1 MSGVVYLCFF
11 LSGISGLIYQIVWV
25 RMFGNLFGNTVHSAS
40 MVVAVFMLGLGVGS
54 YIVGRWADRLFAV
67 RPASL
72 LRVFGYCEIAIAAM
86 GMGLALL
93 LPHLDWISAAASA
106 YTTDDR
112 GWFVLSAGSHA
123 ARATCAI
130 LLLTPITILMGG
142 TLTLLIRSLVGT
154 RVASDTWRIAI
165 LYGVNTAG
173 AAAGAFLADFV
184 LVPAVGLRGTQL
196 AALGFNLAAAVGAL
210 LLARRYEGS
219 GREHVAVPRQSV
231 PALAPT
237 WSGTPVLVAV
247 ALALSGFAALGFE
260 ILWFR
265 HFTVLLGGFRAV
277 FALLVVVILAGIA
290 TGSLIGARLLHRR
303 EHPVHTATVRSWL
316 MVAQALFVVT
326 SLAGLVHADAD
337 AIRQTIAAAAAS
349 VGGGD
354 APPGMLAQVW
364 FNAGPILLAVA
375 APALLMG
382 LGFPLAN
389 AIVQRESEVVGRRAG
404 MLYLANTLGAVCGS
418 LVTGF
423 LLLPVLGIQAS
434 AAVLATAASLTVV
447 PLWMAASPLATRV
460 LIGSG
465 LAAAAAL
472 AAWLV
477 LPGNYLVSRTF
488 AVPREGTR
496 LLAVSEGLTEVI
508 AVTEAPRAGR
518 TLFTNGHPMSSNEL
532 LAQRYMR
539 ALAHIPLIS
548 MDRPQ
553 AALVIGFGVGNT
565 VHAATLHPTVQRVD
579 VVDLSRHVLE
589 HAHYFEATNAGALS
603 HPRVRVHIND
613 GRQHLLMR
621 DGIDYDLITLE
632 PPPIVHAGV
641 AALYSREFYSLARNR
656 LKPGGYLSQWLPVS
670 QVPPATALGMVRA
683 FLDVFPQSVLLSG
696 AQSNLLLLGT
706 TGPRI
711 EIDPAR
717 VEAALA
723 SIPAVQRDLQ
733 RIDLGSVREVVGT
746 FVGSAQTMATAA
758 EQSSAAIDDRP
769 VQEYDA
775 HSLLT
780 FGEAAPA
787 SLIDVSQVAA
797 WCPECFSDGKPIPA
811 AAGLDIY
818 LAILD
823 RAYSA
828 TAEEVG
834 RTRGIGEWGTR
845 VLAGSAY
852 LGATV
857 PESPDV
863 HAMLGAAFRDAGQ
876 LKEAVD
882 EFEAALRLAPRSARV
897 HNDLGIAL
905 AMQGRMAEAIERFEQ
920 ALEVEPGFGQAR
932 QNLATARQQQS
943 KTGR

>member
-1 MSGVVYLCFF
+1 
-11 LSGISGLIYQIVWV
+11 
-25 RMFGNLFGNTVHSAS
+25 
-40 MVVAVFMLGLGVGS
+40 
-54 YIVGRWADRLFAV
+54 
-67 RPASL
+67 
-72 LRVFGYCEIAIAAM
+72 
-86 GMGLALL
+86 
-93 LPHLDWISAAASA
+93 
-106 YTTDDR
+106 
-112 GWFVLSAGSHA
+112 
-123 ARATCAI
+123 
-130 LLLTPITILMGG
+130 
-142 TLTLLIRSLVGT
+142 LTLLIRYFVRA
-154 RVASDTWRIAI
+154 RVATETRRIAI

-173 AAAGAFLADFV
+173 AAVGAFLADFA

-196 AALGFNLAAAVGAL
+196 TALGFNLAAAIGAL
-210 LLARRYEGS
+210 LLARRE
-219 GREHVAVPRQSV
+219 EHHGGEQIATASPGV
-231 PALAPT
+231 PALYPT
-237 WSGTPVLVAV
+237 SNAGLVLVGV

-290 TGSLIGARLLHRR
+290 IGSLVGALLLHRR
-303 EHPVHTATVRSWL
+303 EHAAHTANVCAWL

-326 SLAGLVHADAD
+326 SLAGLLHADAD
-337 AIRQTIAAAAAS
+337 TIRQAIAAAAAR
-349 VGGGD
+349 VGSGE

-364 FNAGPILLAVA
+364 FNALPILLAVA

-404 MLYLANTLGAVCGS
+404 MLYLANTFGAVCGS

-423 LLLPVLGIQAS
+423 LLLPVLGIQSS
-434 AAVLATAASLTVV
+434 AAVLASAASLTVV
-447 PLWMAASPLATRV
+447 ALWMAAVSLPARV
-460 LIGSG
+460 FIGSG

-472 AAWLV
+472 AAWLM
-477 LPGNYLVSRTF
+477 LPGHYLVSRTF
-488 AVPREGTR
+488 AVPSEGTR
-496 LLAVSEGLTEVI
+496 LLVVSEGLTEVI
-508 AVTEAPRAGR
+508 AVTEAPGAGR

-539 ALAHIPLIS
+539 ALAHIPLLS

-553 AALVIGFGVGNT
+553 AVLVIGFGVGNT
-565 VHAATLHPTVQRVD
+565 VHAATLHPTVRRVD

-603 HPRVRVHIND
+603 HPRVRVHVND

-621 DGIDYDLITLE
+621 DGVNYDLITLE

-641 AALYSREFYSLARNR
+641 AALYSREFYSLARDR
-656 LKPGGYLSQWLPVS
+656 LEPGGYLSQWLPVS
-670 QVPPATALGMVRA
+670 QVPPVTALTMVRA

-711 EIDPAR
+711 EIEPAR

-723 SIPAVQRDLQ
+723 SIPAVRRDLQ
-733 RIDLGSVREVVGT
+733 HIDLGSVREVVGT
-746 FVGSAQTMATAA
+746 FVGSAQTMASAT

-775 HSLLT
+775 RSLLN

-797 WCPECFSDGKPIPA
+797 WCPQCFSDGKPIPV
-811 AAGLDIY
+811 AAGLDTY

-828 TAEEVG
+828 TAEEAA

-845 VLAGSAY
+845 LLAGSAY

-857 PESPDV
+857 PESPEV
-863 HAMLGAAFRDAGQ
+863 HAILGAAFREAGQ
-876 LKEAVD
+876 LEEAVH

-897 HNDLGIAL
+897 HNDLGITL
-905 AMQGRMAEAIERFEQ
+905 AMQGRMSEAIERFEQ
-920 ALEVEPGFGQAR
+920 ALAVEPGFGQAR
-932 QNLATARQQQS
+932 QNLATARRQQQS